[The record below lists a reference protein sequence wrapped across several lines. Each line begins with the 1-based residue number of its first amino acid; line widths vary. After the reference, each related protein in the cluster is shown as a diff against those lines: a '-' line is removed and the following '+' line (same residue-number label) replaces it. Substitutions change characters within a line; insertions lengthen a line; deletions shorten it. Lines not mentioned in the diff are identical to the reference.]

1 MTIPPMDRDS
11 WLITGAAGMLG
22 RELVTLLLARDIEV
36 TALARADLDVTDRAG
51 VHDAIGSA
59 RPTVVANCAAWTR
72 VDDAESAEDTAR
84 RVNGDAVQHIA
95 EACRSVGARLVQP
108 STDYVFAG
116 DTTVPY
122 PEDASTAPRSAYGR
136 SKLLGEHA
144 VLATLPQAGF
154 VVRTAW
160 LYGAYGRN
168 FVATMVRLERD
179 RETIDVVDDQY
190 GQPTWTGD
198 LASQVVSLVAAGAPA
213 GVYHATNA
221 GRATWYELAREVFA
235 LLHADPA
242 RVRPTTTD
250 RFPRPAARPAFSVLG
265 HEKWARVGLAPMREW
280 PLALRDALPAVR
292 YQVLRSPSV

>member
-1 MTIPPMDRDS
+1 MTIPSMPRDR
-11 WLITGAAGMLG
+11 WLITGAGGMLG
-22 RELVTLLLARDIEV
+22 RELVTLLLARGIQV
-36 TALARADLDVTDRAG
+36 TALTRADLDVTDKAA

-59 RPTVVANCAAWTR
+59 RPTVVANCAAWTN
-72 VDDAESAEDTAR
+72 VDDAESAEDAAR
-84 RVNGDAVQHIA
+84 SVNGEAVQHIA
-95 EACRSVGARLVQP
+95 ETCRSVGVRLIQP

-122 PEDASTAPRSAYGR
+122 AEDASPAPKSAYGR
-136 SKLLGEHA
+136 SKAVGEHA
-144 VLATLPQAGF
+144 VLAILPEAGF

-198 LASQVVSLVAAGAPA
+198 LARQIVSLVAAGAAA

-242 RVRPTTTD
+242 RLRPTTTE
-250 RFPRPAARPAFSVLG
+250 RFPRPAPRPAFSVLG

-292 YQVLRSPSV
+292 DQVLRSPSV